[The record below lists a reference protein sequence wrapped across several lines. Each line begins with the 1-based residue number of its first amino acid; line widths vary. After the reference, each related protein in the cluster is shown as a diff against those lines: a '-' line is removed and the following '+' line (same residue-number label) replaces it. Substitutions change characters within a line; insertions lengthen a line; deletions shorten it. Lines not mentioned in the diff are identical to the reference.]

1 MSRVA
6 IVTGGASGIG
16 RALSAALVARG
27 DRVVLADLD
36 GAAAEDV
43 AERLRAGGPGTATA
57 AAVDVRDAGAVTALV
72 TGTAERHGR
81 LDLLFNNAG
90 LGIGGPAEELSP
102 AHWDRTLDVN
112 LRGVLHGVQAAY
124 PLMLRQGHGH
134 IVNTASLAGLLPM
147 PGSAPY
153 ATTKW
158 AVVGLSLSLRAEGA
172 ARGVRVSV
180 VCPGGVDT
188 PILDKGMP
196 ADLPRVPSVE
206 GIDTRAVI
214 TRASGGRLYGADA
227 LAADV
232 LRGVDRNRPL
242 IVAPRQARVMWR
254 LMRLS
259 PSLVLRVLA
268 AMAARGPEGTTA
280 ARRAVPVPTAEV
292 SGGTAPR

>member
-124 PLMLRQGHGH
+124 PLMLRQGQGH

-214 TRASGGRLYGADA
+214 TRLSGGRLYGADA

-259 PSLVLRVLA
+259 PSLVLRLLA
-268 AMAARGPEGTTA
+268 AMAARGPDGSTA
-280 ARRAVPVPTAEV
+280 AGSPVPVPTAEV
-292 SGGTAPR
+292 SGGTAQR